1 MWNMWVTQALVLGK
15 GETRGSFV
23 ILFFTFLRD
32 RGFEEMG
39 RRGWRDGAMGED
51 LGTGTVVA

>member
-1 MWNMWVTQALVLGK
+1 MLGK